1 MSAKWTFMVY
11 VAGYNNLSPFATKDL
26 AEMREVGSG
35 EDVKVAV
42 FIKRLEERKAQ
53 HLLVGRDG
61 RDEVSEELGDVDS
74 GDPQTMLDFIRWAHQ
89 QAPAERY
96 ALTIWNHGSG
106 WDVLDL
112 DQLYAQVRGER
123 GDTGVTPR
131 ELSVRAASDL
141 GKSVFSSSVKEVLS
155 LGSSGDR
162 AIASDD
168 GTGHSLDTIELNR
181 VLKKAHETVLGKPF
195 DLLGMDACLMSCLE
209 VAFEAEKHATAVVC
223 SEELEPGDGWPYDTI
238 LARLSENPDM
248 DGSELGKIVVERYI
262 ESYRNR
268 RDQWPVT
275 MCATRTAAV
284 GAFSTALDGLA
295 GALRAAVE
303 GDEVDAGRV
312 YRAQTRS
319 VAFTGELVD
328 LRSFCDNLRAAQVD
342 GTVKQAAEAVLEAL
356 NVGGDYVIAES
367 HLGAKVKPCG
377 GVTVYFPTPNQHI
390 SDYYKDL
397 RFAKRHGWDGFLRAY
412 QRAFTGA

>member
-26 AEMREVGSG
+26 EEMRTVGSS
-35 EDVKVAV
+35 ENLKVAAFV
-42 FIKRLEERKAQ
+42 KRLGERGAQ
-53 HLLVGRDG
+53 HLLVGG
-61 RDEVSEELGDVDS
+61 DEVREELGDVDS
-74 GDPQTMLDFIRWAHQ
+74 GDPQTMLDFIRWAHA
-89 QAPAERY
+89 QAPADRY

-112 DQLYAQVRGER
+112 DQLYAQVRGEI

-131 ELSVRAASDL
+131 ELSARAASDL

-155 LGSSGDR
+155 LGSAGDR

-181 VLKKAHETVLGKPF
+181 VLKKAHETVLGRPF
-195 DLLGMDACLMSCLE
+195 DLVGMDACLMSCLE
-209 VAFEAEKHATAVVC
+209 VAFEAEKHAEAIVC

-238 LARLSENPDM
+238 LSALSANLDM
-248 DGSELGKIVVERYI
+248 DGPALGKIVVDRYI

-268 RDQWPVT
+268 QDQWPVT
-275 MCATRTAAV
+275 MCATRTAGVKGFA
-284 GAFSTALDGLA
+284 AALDELA
-295 GALRAAVE
+295 GALRAAVQA
-303 GDEVDAGRV
+303 DEVDAGRV
-312 YRAQTRS
+312 FRAQTRS
-319 VAFTGELVD
+319 VPFQGELID
-328 LRSFCDNLRAAQVD
+328 LKSFCDNLLAAQVD
-342 GTVKQAAEAVLEAL
+342 GAVKGAAEAVLGAMRD
-356 NVGGDYVIAES
+356 GGDYVIAEA

-377 GVTVYFPTPNQHI
+377 GVTVYFPAPTDHI

-412 QRAFTGA
+412 QRAFRGA